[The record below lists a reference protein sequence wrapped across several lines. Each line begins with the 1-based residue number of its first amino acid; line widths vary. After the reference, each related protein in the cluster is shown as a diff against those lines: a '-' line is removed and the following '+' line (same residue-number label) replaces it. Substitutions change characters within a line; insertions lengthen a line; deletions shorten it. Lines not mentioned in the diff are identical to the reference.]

1 MSKFIRVMWHEYTR
15 HVFRKRFLVALISMP
30 LLIIVMM
37 GISILSQI
45 FSTDST
51 PVGYVD
57 LSGFL
62 ANPRPLPPS
71 TSVFNQAVKMIP
83 FSSEEDA
90 RTALAT
96 GKIQA
101 FFLLEP
107 DFQESARVKLIYNK
121 SYNTGIQSQ
130 FNKFLRTNLI
140 ANQPET
146 IIHRLDKGSTLIA
159 ISADG
164 TRQMGENEWFNILIP
179 LASGILFIFVILT
192 SGGYL
197 MQAVVEEKENRTMEI
212 IVTSISPN
220 QLMNGKIVGDIAI
233 GLTQMLF
240 WLVFISVGLFISRNY
255 FDWASQIQIPPDFVM
270 VLLVTMLPSFVMIA
284 ALMAAVGAT
293 VTESKEAQQI
303 SGMFTLPI
311 MLPYYLIFTF
321 FNNPNGPIA
330 VGLSLFP
337 LTAPVA
343 LPLRMGFSQVP
354 IWQIATSTIILIISA
369 AGALWLAART
379 FRLGMLNY
387 GRRLSLRQI
396 FYRAGVK

>member
-1 MSKFIRVMWHEYTR
+1 
-15 HVFRKRFLVALISMP
+15 
-30 LLIIVMM
+30 
-37 GISILSQI
+37 
-45 FSTDST
+45 
-51 PVGYVD
+51 
-57 LSGFL
+57 
-62 ANPRPLPPS
+62 
-71 TSVFNQAVKMIP
+71 
-83 FSSEEDA
+83 
-90 RTALAT
+90 
-96 GKIQA
+96 
-101 FFLLEP
+101 
-107 DFQESARVKLIYNK
+107 
-121 SYNTGIQSQ
+121 
-130 FNKFLRTNLI
+130 
-140 ANQPET
+140 
-146 IIHRLDKGSTLIA
+146 
-159 ISADG
+159 
-164 TRQMGENEWFNILIP
+164 
-179 LASGILFIFVILT
+179 
-192 SGGYL
+192 
-197 MQAVVEEKENRTMEI
+197 
-212 IVTSISPN
+212 
-220 QLMNGKIVGDIAI
+220 LMNGKIVGDIAI

-311 MLPYYLIFTF
+311 MLPYYLIFTV